1 MTRSIR
7 RSYAIPSSAD
17 ANDVNWLM
25 SVPAT
30 KASPAPRS
38 TNTRMRSSAS
48 TWSQASASASYIG
61 QVIAF
66 RASGRLNVRNA
77 TLPSDVN
84 CTSGIDTQDLTGR
97 EQ

>member
-1 MTRSIR
+1 M
-7 RSYAIPSSAD
+7 PSSAD
-17 ANDVNWLM
+17 TKDVNWLM

-38 TNTRMRSSAS
+38 TNTRMPSSES
-48 TWSQASASASYIG
+48 TCSQASTSASYIG

-84 CTSGIDTQDLTGR
+84 CTSGIATKDLAGR